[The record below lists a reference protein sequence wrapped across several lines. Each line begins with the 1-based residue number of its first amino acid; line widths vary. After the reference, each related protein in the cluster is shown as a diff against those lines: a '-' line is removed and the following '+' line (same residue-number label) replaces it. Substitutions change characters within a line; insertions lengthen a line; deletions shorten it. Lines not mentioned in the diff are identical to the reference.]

1 MEKAEQR
8 EGRPRVILGLLLSK
22 KERSL
27 LSHSINLVFLRQ
39 LSASLQVLLVK
50 TSWDGI

>member
-8 EGRPRVILGLLLSK
+8 EGRPRLILDLLFSK

-27 LSHSINLVFLRQ
+27 SSYSVNLVFLRS
-39 LSASLQVLLVK
+39 LSASMQVLLVK
-50 TSWDGI
+50 PSWDEL